1 MRTPCMPIVRR
12 RNKRRV
18 ALSLAVVPLI
28 VLAACGDDD
37 DDAGDDAGATTP
49 AAETTAGGAPATT
62 AGGAATTAGGTPAT
76 TAGGATDTTAAAGS
90 DTTAGEA
97 AAPSGDPIK
106 VMTVA
111 PVNTNLPPYPNIPAA
126 AEIYMQ
132 YINDRGGIQGR
143 PLEVITCDDQGDP
156 NVGANCARQ
165 AVDEGA
171 VAVVGSFVFDAS
183 RIIPVLEENN
193 IPWFGACCPLVEQEF
208 SSPISFPLGSLLP
221 GQGAGIGWKMAQDGC
236 EKPVN
241 VVLDIPAGDVAY
253 PALVNAY
260 EVGGGDPDAWRMV
273 KISAVPG
280 DYSAQVADAISGGT
294 DCIAGGISD
303 SNWAALLPAMASA
316 GADVRLYGLQG
327 NLNSK
332 IAEEFPELT
341 EGGVVSNSY
350 PNIEGPMWDDYRASL
365 EEYNAPDLDWNSL
378 AGLGTWTAYTAF
390 KNVVDG
396 MSGEITNETFLEAI
410 NSTTALDTD
419 GMIPELDLTAP
430 YTGFGGGL
438 PRIFNRTVFFDTIS
452 GGKLTALDDQ
462 AYDMTGPI
470 DGQPMSE

>member
-1 MRTPCMPIVRR
+1 
-12 RNKRRV
+12 V
-18 ALSLAVVPLI
+18 ASLAVVPLI

-37 DDAGDDAGATTP
+37 DTAGTSP
-49 AAETTAGGAPATT
+49 AAETTA
-62 AGGAATTAGGTPAT
+62 AGGAATTAAGGAAT
-76 TAGGATDTTAAAGS
+76 TAAGGAETTAAGGAA
-90 DTTAGEA
+90 TTAAGGAETTAAGGA

-106 VMTVA
+106 VMTIA

-126 AEIYMQ
+126 AEIYAK

-143 PLEVITCDDQGDP
+143 PLEVTTCDDQGDP

-165 AVDEGA
+165 AADEGA
-171 VAVVGSFVFDAS
+171 IAVVGSFVFDAS
-183 RIIPVLEENN
+183 RIIPVLEENK

-241 VVLDIPAGDVAY
+241 IVLDIPAGDVAY
-253 PALVNAY
+253 PAVKNAY
-260 EVGGGDPDAWRMV
+260 GVGGGDPEAWRMV

-280 DYSAQVADAISGGT
+280 DYSAQVAEATSGGT
-294 DCIAGGISD
+294 DCIAGGMSD
-303 SNWAALLPAMASA
+303 SNWAALLPALASA
-316 GADVRLYGLQG
+316 GAHPRLYGLQG

-332 IAEEFPELT
+332 IAEQFPDLT

-350 PNIEGPMWDDYRASL
+350 PNIEGSMWDDYRASL
-365 EEYNAPDLDWNSL
+365 EQYDAPDLDWNSL

-390 KNVVDG
+390 KNVVEG
-396 MSGEITNETFLEAI
+396 MSGEITNETFLDAI

-419 GMIPELDLTAP
+419 GMIPELDLTKP

-438 PRIFNRTVFFDTIS
+438 PRIFNRTVFFDVIHD
-452 GGKLTALDDQ
+452 GKLTAMDAK